1 MSSHAAPSGSVHADV
16 PVGTHTHHPRLQHH
30 FDTLEQQQHAATL
43 GMWVFLMTEVLFFGG
58 LFLTYTLYRMWY
70 PDMFLE
76 AHRHLNIPLGAANT
90 IVLIGS
96 SLTMAMAVRSAQLG
110 ERSKLVIFM
119 ILTMILGA
127 VFLGIKGIEY
137 TDKINHHL
145 VPGPNFAFPAPWTQQ
160 AQLYF
165 SLYFAMTGLHALH
178 MIVGLGI
185 MAVMTVWSW
194 QGRFSPEYYTPIEI
208 TGLYWHF
215 VDIVWIFLFPLL
227 YLIGGGHLG

>member
-1 MSSHAAPSGSVHADV
+1 
-16 PVGTHTHHPRLQHH
+16 
-30 FDTLEQQQHAATL
+30 
-43 GMWVFLMTEVLFFGG
+43 
-58 LFLTYTLYRMWY
+58 MWY

-110 ERSKLVIFM
+110 ERGKLVIFM
-119 ILTMILGA
+119 ILTMVLGA
-127 VFLGIKGIEY
+127 GFLGIKAIEY
-137 TDKINHHL
+137 MDKINHHL